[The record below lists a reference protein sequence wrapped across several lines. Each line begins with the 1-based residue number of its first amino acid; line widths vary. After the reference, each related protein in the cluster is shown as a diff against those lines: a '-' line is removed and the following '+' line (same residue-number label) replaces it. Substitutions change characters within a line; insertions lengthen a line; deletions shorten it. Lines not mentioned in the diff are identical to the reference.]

1 MSSAQPLSVLVADPD
16 VEIRDALSDF
26 LYEEGF
32 EATKLADPS
41 KAPGAIRDGRYQ
53 MVLLDLG
60 EPGADGVELLQKIR
74 SVDDDLC
81 VICMTG
87 KPSVETAVA
96 TMKHR
101 AFDYLKKPFEIG
113 QLRPVLRDAIRQH
126 GLLVNVEKR
135 LNAMV
140 GERART
146 RRHEMGLTL
155 KQVANR
161 TGLSVSLISQIE
173 LGKSAASVL
182 TLYKLSTALSVK
194 MTHFFETI

>member
-1 MSSAQPLSVLVADPD
+1 MSSAQPLSVLVADRD
-16 VEIRDALSDF
+16 GESRDALSNF
-26 LYEEGF
+26 LCEEGF
-32 EATKLADPS
+32 QPTGLEDPS
-41 KAPGAIRDGRYQ
+41 KAPRAIKDGRYQ

-60 EPGADGVELLQKIR
+60 EPEADGVSLLQEIR
-74 SVDDDLC
+74 AVDDDLC

-87 KPSVETAVA
+87 RPSVETAVA

-101 AFDYLKKPFEIG
+101 AFDYLRKPFEIG
-113 QLRPVLRDAIRQH
+113 ELRPVLRDAIREH
-126 GLLVNVEKR
+126 GLLVDVEKR

-173 LGKSAASVL
+173 LGKSAASMS
-182 TLYKLSTALSVK
+182 TLHKLATALQIR
-194 MTHFFETI
+194 MTYFFETI

>member
-1 MSSAQPLSVLVADPD
+1 MLSAQPLSVLVADPD
-16 VEIRDALSDF
+16 VETRDALSAF
-26 LYEEGF
+26 LCEEGF
-32 EATKLADPS
+32 QPTGLEDPS
-41 KAPGAIRDGRYQ
+41 QAPSAIREGRYQ

-60 EPGADGVELLQKIR
+60 EPEADGVSLLQKIR
-74 SVDDDLC
+74 SLDDDLC

-87 KPSVETAVA
+87 RPSVETAVA

-113 QLRPVLRDAIRQH
+113 ELRPVLRDAIREH
-126 GLLVNVEKR
+126 GLLVDVEKR
-135 LNAMV
+135 LNATV
-140 GERART
+140 GGRVRT

-182 TLYKLSTALSVK
+182 TLYKLSTALGVQ
-194 MTHFFETI
+194 MTYFFEEF

>member
-1 MSSAQPLSVLVADPD
+1 MSSTQPLSVLVADPD
-16 VEIRDALSDF
+16 VETRDALSAF
-26 LYEEGF
+26 LFEEGF
-32 EATKLADPS
+32 QPTELEDPS
-41 KAPGAIRDGRYQ
+41 KAPSAIKDGRYQ

-60 EPGADGVELLQKIR
+60 EPEVDGISLLQKIR

-87 KPSVETAVA
+87 QPSVETAVA

-113 QLRPVLRDAIRQH
+113 ELRPVLRDAIREH

-140 GERART
+140 GRTGSQPAPRDGADAQAGRQPDRPLGEPDLPDRARKE
-146 RRHEMGLTL
+146 RR
-155 KQVANR
+155 
-161 TGLSVSLISQIE
+161 
-173 LGKSAASVL
+173 LGADPVQALPPHSASR
-182 TLYKLSTALSVK
+182 
-194 MTHFFETI
+194 

>member
-41 KAPGAIRDGRYQ
+41 KAPGAIKDGRYQ

-60 EPGADGVELLQKIR
+60 EPGAEGVELLQKIR

-135 LNAMV
+135 LNATV

-194 MTHFFETI
+194 MPHFFETI

>member
-16 VEIRDALSDF
+16 VETRDALSAF
-26 LYEEGF
+26 LLEEGF
-32 EATKLADPS
+32 EATKLDDPS
-41 KAPGAIRDGRYQ
+41 KAPGAIKDGRYQ
-53 MVLLDLG
+53 MVLLDLD
-60 EPGADGVELLQKIR
+60 EPGANGVELLQKIR

-101 AFDYLKKPFEIG
+101 AFDYLEKPFEIG
-113 QLRPVLRDAIRQH
+113 ELRPVLRDAIRQH

-182 TLYKLSTALSVK
+182 TLYKLSTALGVK

>member
-16 VEIRDALSDF
+16 VETRDALSAF
-26 LYEEGF
+26 LFEEGF
-32 EATKLADPS
+32 EATKLEDPA
-41 KAPGAIRDGRYQ
+41 KAPGAIKDGQYQ

-182 TLYKLSTALSVK
+182 TLYKLSTALGVK
-194 MTHFFETI
+194 MTHFFEKI

>member
-1 MSSAQPLSVLVADPD
+1 MSSAQPLSVLVVDPD
-16 VEIRDALSDF
+16 VETRDALSSF
-26 LYEEGF
+26 LLEEGF
-32 EATKLADPS
+32 RPTELEDS
-41 KAPGAIRDGRYQ
+41 SLAPGAVKDGRYH

-60 EPGADGVELLQKIR
+60 DPERNGIALLQKIR
-74 SVDDDLC
+74 SLDDDLC

-87 KPSVETAVA
+87 QPSVETAVA

-101 AFDYLKKPFEIG
+101 AFDYLKKPLEIG
-113 QLRPVLRDAIRQH
+113 ELRPVLRNAIREH
-126 GLLVNVEKR
+126 GLLVDAEKR

-140 GERART
+140 GERGRS

-182 TLYKLSTALSVK
+182 TLYKLATALGVK
-194 MTHFFETI
+194 MPHFFEEV

>member
-41 KAPGAIRDGRYQ
+41 KAPGAIKDGRYQ

-60 EPGADGVELLQKIR
+60 EPGAEGVELLQKIR

-113 QLRPVLRDAIRQH
+113 QLRPGLRDAIRQH

-135 LNAMV
+135 LNATV

>member
-16 VEIRDALSDF
+16 VETRDALSDF

-41 KAPGAIRDGRYQ
+41 KAPGAIKDGRYQ

-60 EPGADGVELLQKIR
+60 EPGAEGVELLQKIR

-135 LNAMV
+135 LNATV

-194 MTHFFETI
+194 MPHFFETI

>member
-1 MSSAQPLSVLVADPD
+1 MPSAQPLSVLVADSD
-16 VEIRDALSDF
+16 VESRGALSTF
-26 LYEEGF
+26 LLKEGF
-32 EATKLADPS
+32 QPTELEDPS
-41 KAPGAIRDGRYQ
+41 KAPGAIKDGRYQ

-60 EPGADGVELLQKIR
+60 EPEADGVALLRKIR

-87 KPSVETAVA
+87 QPSVETAVA

-101 AFDYLKKPFEIG
+101 AFDYLRKPFEIG
-113 QLRPVLRDAIRQH
+113 ELRPVIRDAIREH
-126 GLLVNVEKR
+126 GLLVDVERR

-140 GERART
+140 GERARS

-182 TLYKLSTALSVK
+182 TLYKLSNALGVK
-194 MTHFFETI
+194 MPHFFDEI

>member
-1 MSSAQPLSVLVADPD
+1 MSSAQPLSVLVVDPD
-16 VEIRDALSDF
+16 VETRDALSSF
-26 LYEEGF
+26 LLEEGF
-32 EATKLADPS
+32 RPTELEDS
-41 KAPGAIRDGRYQ
+41 SMAPGAVKDGRYH

-60 EPGADGVELLQKIR
+60 DPERNGIALLQKIR
-74 SVDDDLC
+74 SLDDDLC

-87 KPSVETAVA
+87 QPSVETAVA

-101 AFDYLKKPFEIG
+101 AFDYLKKPLEVG
-113 QLRPVLRDAIRQH
+113 ELRPVLRDAIREH
-126 GLLVNVEKR
+126 GLLVDVEKR

-140 GERART
+140 GERGRS

-182 TLYKLSTALSVK
+182 TLHKLSTALGVR
-194 MTHFFETI
+194 MTHFFAEI